1 MNMDSEQDKL
11 PFPVKVAVL
20 VVVAVFAVIGVIGL
34 ILPIIPGILFLALA
48 AYLLARI
55 SSRFAYYLDQQ
66 PAWMK
71 LRRHWHSQRLLTM
84 TQRLKL
90 AGLYCARAVTD
101 GMDALFRK
109 LTRHSS
115 PGR

>member
-11 PFPVKVAVL
+11 PFPVKAAVL
-20 VVVAVFAVIGVIGL
+20 VVVAVFAVIGVVGL

-48 AYLLARI
+48 AYLLARV
-55 SSRFAYYLDQQ
+55 SSRFAFYLDQQ
-66 PAWMK
+66 PTWMK
-71 LRRHWHSQRLLTM
+71 LRRHWRSQRLLTM

-90 AGLYCARAVTD
+90 AGLYCARAAID

-109 LTRHSS
+109 LTRRSS